1 MCARP
6 LSRPTWMSHN
16 LINRRRSL
24 LVCLWGGG
32 GAECVSGA
40 GASSSNA
47 LVRVE
52 SDDEPGSAVAK
63 YTDNLETQMF
73 VPDTQMVMM
82 HLTAEEAL
90 RDQEASRP
98 CPKEDSRP
106 CPKEDSGPCPKED
119 SRPCPKEDSG
129 HAPKKI
135 PVHAPKK
142 IPVHAPKK
150 IPAHASTVCPWT
162 NPFLWIPLW
171 QQQLHHLQAYMWTF
185 PLRRRLKNASF
196 LF

>member
-1 MCARP
+1 MF
-6 LSRPTWMSHN
+6 
-16 LINRRRSL
+16 
-24 LVCLWGGG
+24 VG

-47 LVRVE
+47 LVLVE

-82 HLTAEEAL
+82 PLTAEEAL

-129 HAPKKI
+129 PCPKEDSGPCPKEDSGPCLDSL
-135 PVHAPKK
+135 PVDKPN
-142 IPVHAPKK
+142 PVDPPVATT
-150 IPAHASTVCPWT
+150 AASPSS
-162 NPFLWIPLW
+162 
-171 QQQLHHLQAYMWTF
+171 LHVDLSPEKEAQECKFSVLTF
-185 PLRRRLKNASF
+185 CYI
-196 LF
+196 